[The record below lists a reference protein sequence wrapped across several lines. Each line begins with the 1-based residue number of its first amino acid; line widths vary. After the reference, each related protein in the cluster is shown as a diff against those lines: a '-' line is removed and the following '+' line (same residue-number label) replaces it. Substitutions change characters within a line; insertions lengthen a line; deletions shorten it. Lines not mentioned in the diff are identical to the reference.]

1 MVSVNLAGI
10 GTRDSKLNEKFRHKP
25 QSPITSLAKS
35 QVLAYRWNLRQVADE
50 TSMNLGTTYS
60 SPLGSRCLR
69 PMLYVGR
76 SLRSSPRWGK
86 PITWRREAV
95 RLKRYGQTKPER
107 GCMYR
112 ATKAQKHRP
121 PLWVR
126 QSDGKPD
133 ALKGARPVWGEGWR
147 NVHIVRY
154 ATRSVPTPHDPSPS
168 PEDISITRHL
178 VQAGEMLSIPVLDHI
193 ILGRHRFVSLKER
206 GLGFGD

>member
-1 MVSVNLAGI
+1 
-10 GTRDSKLNEKFRHKP
+10 
-25 QSPITSLAKS
+25 
-35 QVLAYRWNLRQVADE
+35 
-50 TSMNLGTTYS
+50 
-60 SPLGSRCLR
+60 
-69 PMLYVGR
+69 
-76 SLRSSPRWGK
+76 
-86 PITWRREAV
+86 
-95 RLKRYGQTKPER
+95 
-107 GCMYR
+107 MYR